1 MNILVFNAGSASV
14 KFAIFSLPGNDTSLI
29 EGEFERFTQGQCTLR
44 YRLGVA
50 PNKVVERSEPVAD
63 IDAAIARIP
72 ALLKEWE
79 LTNVDAIGHRV
90 VHGGAH
96 YAAPVR
102 INDTVVQHIEQ
113 CTPLAPLHN
122 PANLRAI
129 ALSRSLWPRLPQ
141 VAVFDT
147 AFHQTVPDYAATYAV
162 PQAWRDKGVRRYG
175 FHGISHQYIA
185 ERIAQEW
192 PANNAAL
199 RLISCHLGNGAS
211 VCAIQNGVSVDTSM
225 GMTPMEGLVMGTR
238 CGDIDPG
245 LTGYLAREL
254 GMKAQDIEQQLYHH
268 SGMQALAGSHD
279 LRDIEQQ
286 AAAGHQGAQLALQV
300 FAYRV
305 RKYIGAYA
313 AALGGVDAIAFTGG
327 IGENAAAMRQ
337 RICQDLG
344 FLGVLVDAQT
354 NATVPLSPIHVAPI
368 HAAGSKVKILVIPA
382 QEQWMIAK
390 QVANLLQ
397 TEPGSSPPSPSVP
410 ALAASTSSPVH
421 SVPAVRIP
429 VAVSARHVHLSQAAV
444 EALFGA
450 GYLLHKEHDL
460 RQPNSWAAKETVT
473 LVGPKGS
480 IASVRVLGPTRAQTQ
495 IEVSQ
500 TDAYTLG
507 LDVPLRA
514 SGQLNDTPSVL
525 LRGSHGDVTT
535 CGIIVAARHIH
546 MHPHDAAALGLQD
559 GALVEVSLGSAER
572 KVVFGHTLVRVSAQ
586 FATEMHIDTDEANA
600 AGIRFQTQAEL
611 VRNGIHHGHI
621 TQP

>member
-14 KFAIFSLPGNDTSLI
+14 KFAIFSLPGNDTSLV
-29 EGEFERFTQGQCTLR
+29 EGEFERFAQGQCTLR
-44 YRLGVA
+44 YRLGMA
-50 PNKVVERSEPVAD
+50 PNKVVERSEPLGD

-72 ALLKEWE
+72 ALLAEWGH
-79 LTNVDAIGHRV
+79 TDVDTIGHRV
-90 VHGGAH
+90 EHGGAR

-129 ALSRSLWPRLPQ
+129 ALSRSLWPTLPQ

-147 AFHQTVPDYAATYAV
+147 AFHQTVPDYAATYAI

-185 ERIAQEW
+185 EQVAQAW
-192 PANNAAL
+192 PANHAAL

-225 GMTPMEGLVMGTR
+225 GMTPLEGLVMGTR

-337 RICQDLG
+337 RICQGLG
-344 FLGVLVDAQT
+344 FLGVLVDEQANAAAQLHHT
-354 NATVPLSPIHVAPI
+354 TAVQIQAPF
-368 HAAGSKVKILVIPA
+368 SRVKLIVMRTR
-382 QEQWMIAK
+382 EQWMIAR
-390 QVANLLQ
+390 QVTQLLQ
-397 TEPGSSPPSPSVP
+397 ADATTLPPSSAY
-410 ALAASTSSPVH
+410 ALPTIP
-421 SVPAVRIP
+421 IP
-429 VAVSARHVHLSQAAV
+429 VAVSARHVHLSDAAV
-444 EALFGA
+444 EALFGT
-450 GYLLHKEHDL
+450 GYVLQKDRDL

-514 SGQLNDTPSVL
+514 SGQLTDTPSVL
-525 LRGSHGDVTT
+525 LRGSLGEVTT
-535 CGIIVAARHIH
+535 TGIIVAARHIH
-546 MHPHDAAALGLQD
+546 MHPDDAANLGLQD
-559 GALVEVSLGSAER
+559 GTLVDVSLGSAER
-572 KVVFGHTLVRVSAQ
+572 RVVFGHTLVRVSAQ
-586 FATEMHIDTDEANA
+586 FVTEMHIDTDEANA

-611 VRNGIHHGHI
+611 VRNGTHHGRI
-621 TQP
+621 TPR